1 MLNFTAV
8 ELSSDV
14 YVLSLCEDF
23 DLTTKRSLAKDVCIC
38 LNNQELRL
46 RLASLS
52 FSLSLTCLSGFHI
65 YCSASW
71 WYQLLHVSTASSF
84 FCLLC
89 QAIDV
94 VLVGL
99 DVSLDLFVGIC
110 ILFLCP
116 YLFCSGGTVVHYS
129 FLPFRLNLLNV
140 SAAIYCT
147 PCVDIS

>member
-1 MLNFTAV
+1 M

-89 QAIDV
+89 QAIDIV
-94 VLVGL
+94 LLVGL

-140 SAAIYCT
+140 SAAFYCT